1 MRTRIMS
8 EDRRSSSFA
17 SAMIS
22 VKSSRDS
29 QMLRRVAC
37 GLLGRFAF
45 FGRRGDGRGIRVH
58 YWHGWCRVQQPTA

>member
-1 MRTRIMS
+1 MS

-17 SAMIS
+17 RATIS
-22 VKSSRDS
+22 VKRSRDS

-58 YWHGWCRVQQPTA
+58 